1 MKLIYASLM
10 ALGLLAWGVD
20 AAAQGRQETNE
31 VVRAEVLQVLDEYE
45 RELPGTGAVANIQ
58 ELRIELLS
66 GERAGDIVEFEN
78 EAIPLQTGDIF
89 FVNYLITINGDEFF
103 LYKDYDRR
111 WQLLTLAGLFVL
123 LMISFGGWQGARAL
137 GSLGLSAAAILFV
150 LVPALLAGYNAALVS
165 LGVAGIIL
173 ALVLF
178 GTHGFRPHVTIAFAG
193 TWSAVLVTCG
203 VAAWWVHSMRLSG
216 FGSDASVF
224 LNFATDGTLDFAGL
238 LLGAIII
245 GILGVLDDVSIT
257 QASVVQELKH
267 ANRDLS
273 VRELYTRAIRVG
285 RDHVSSLVNT
295 LALAYV
301 GVALPLVLFLST
313 SQAPVGELLN
323 QEIVAAELTRIIIG
337 SIGLILAVPLTTIIA
352 AWWFGTRGVAEGAQV
367 PQAPCGHAHHHHH

>member
-1 MKLIYASLM
+1 MKLIYAGLTV
-10 ALGLLAWGVD
+10 LGLLAWGAD

-31 VVRAEVLQVLDEYE
+31 VVRAEVVQVLNEYE
-45 RELPGTGAVANIQ
+45 RDLVGTDATVFIQ

-66 GERAGDIVEFEN
+66 GNRDGEIVEFEN
-78 EAIPLQTGDIF
+78 EAVPLVVGDTF
-89 FVNYLITINGDEFF
+89 FVNHLTTINGDEFF
-103 LYKDYDRR
+103 LFKDFDRR
-111 WQLLTLAGLFVL
+111 WQLVALGGLFVL
-123 LMISFGGWQGARAL
+123 LMLSFGGWQGARAL
-137 GSLGLSAAAILFV
+137 GSLGLSVGAILFI
-150 LVPALLAGYNAALVS
+150 LVPALLAGYNAAWVS
-165 LGVAGIIL
+165 LGVAGVIL

-178 GTHGFRPHVTIAFAG
+178 GTHGLKPHVAIAFFG
-193 TWSAVLVTCG
+193 TWSAVLITCAL
-203 VAAWWVHSMRLSG
+203 AAWWVGALRLSG
-216 FGSDASVF
+216 FGAEASVY

-267 ANRDLS
+267 ANSSLS

-323 QEIVAAELTRIIIG
+323 QEVVAAELTRIIIG

-352 AWWFGTRGVAEGAQV
+352 AWWFGTRGVAAGVEV
-367 PQAPCGHAHHHHH
+367 PHAPCGHAHRH

>member
-1 MKLIYASLM
+1 MKLIYAGLTV
-10 ALGLLAWGVD
+10 LGLLAWGVD
-20 AAAQGRQETNE
+20 ANAQGRQETNE
-31 VVRAEVLQVLDEYE
+31 VVRAEVVQVLAEYE
-45 RELPGTGAVANIQ
+45 RDLQGTDATVAVQ

-66 GERAGDIVEFEN
+66 GERDGDIVAFEN
-78 EAIPLQTGDIF
+78 EAVPLQVGDVF
-89 FVNYLITINGDEFF
+89 FVNYLTTINGDEFL

-111 WQLLTLAGLFVL
+111 WQLAALGGLFVL
-123 LMISFGGWQGARAL
+123 LMLSFGGWQGARAL
-137 GSLGLSAAAILFV
+137 GSLGLSVAAILFI
-150 LVPALLAGYNAALVS
+150 LVPALLAGYSAAWVS
-165 LGVAGIIL
+165 LGVAGVIL
-173 ALVLF
+173 AVVLF
-178 GTHGFRPHVTIAFAG
+178 GTHGFKPHVTIAFAG
-193 TWSAVLVTCG
+193 TWSAVLITCAL
-203 VAAWWVHSMRLSG
+203 AAWWVSTLRLSG
-216 FGSDASVF
+216 FGAEASVY

-267 ANRDLS
+267 ANSSLS

-337 SIGLILAVPLTTIIA
+337 SIGLILAVPLTTVIA
-352 AWWFGTRGVAEGAQV
+352 AWWFGTRGVDAGASV
-367 PQAPCGHAHHHHH
+367 PQAPCGHAHHKH

>member
-1 MKLIYASLM
+1 MKLMYAGLM
-10 ALGLLAWGVD
+10 ALGLLAWGAD

-31 VVRAEVLQVLDEYE
+31 VVRAEVLQVLDEFE
-45 RELPGTGAVANIQ
+45 RDIPGTGATANIQ
-58 ELRIELLS
+58 DLRIELLS
-66 GERAGDIVEFEN
+66 GERAGEIVEFEN
-78 EAIPLQTGDIF
+78 EAIPLREGDIF
-89 FVNYLITINGDEFF
+89 FVNYLITINGDEFY

-111 WQLLTLAGLFVL
+111 WQLAALGGLFVL
-123 LMISFGGWQGARAL
+123 LMLGFGGWQGVRAL
-137 GSLGLSAAAILFV
+137 GSLGLSAAAILFI
-150 LVPALLAGYNAALVS
+150 LVPALLAGYNAAWVS
-165 LGVAGIIL
+165 LGVAGVIL

-193 TWSAVLVTCG
+193 TWSAVVVTCG
-203 VAAWWVHSMRLSG
+203 VAAWWVSSMRLSG

-267 ANRDLS
+267 ANSSLT

-352 AWWFGTRGVAEGAQV
+352 AWWFGTRGVAEGAEV
-367 PQAPCGHAHHHHH
+367 PQAACGHAHHQH